1 MVARLVLIFSP
12 LVIGPVL
19 FDIPEYSIAWS
30 LAASVFIATVAQTN
44 WFRESA
50 YDKSFTHSL
59 LRPGSMFHILF
70 VSYHIIGGTIYAVN
84 GSGHSLFGTV
94 VSDLTYDPTFMSKC
108 QRLML
113 LSHASVTAGMK
124 LVGFGYNQP
133 QFRLRSIPPYHLTVV
148 SFVSL
153 GISRTAVSFSGLGHF
168 ADTVAAISA
177 TAILVEIYMCL
188 RYRRYGNLAVALV
201 PLGMNL
207 INQAV
212 SGWKG
217 LVLLTVLTLAAL
229 LYNLMPKRVLV
240 VGTIFLFF
248 WALYFYPFG
257 LALRPLLWYKAVPQN
272 IAVEM
277 SINKTLSL
285 SFEERLNVIWA
296 SFSARANDLVQFRKY
311 IEFVPA
317 RHPYYGFDIVRNALI
332 ALIPRT
338 FSPEK
343 PDMEVVSMQRVY
355 EAGVVSKQATVSAKS
370 SFYQDAYLSGDW
382 PVVILASLLFGFLI
396 MVISHTCERLF
407 GGYEIGT
414 CLIFTG
420 LFADAVN
427 SPPNFLFFVGTILS
441 SLLVMIVMFF
451 LGKATG
457 WILPTDNSMA
467 PAVSHAEDLR
477 MVTLAGEHAGR
488 S

>member
-30 LAASVFIATVAQTN
+30 LAASVFIASVAQTN

-59 LRPGSMFHILF
+59 LRPGAMFHVLF
-70 VSYHIIGGTIYAVN
+70 VSYHIIGGTIYALN

-94 VSDLTYDPTFMSKC
+94 VSDLTYNPTFMSKC

-148 SFVSL
+148 SFVIL
-153 GISRTAVSFSGLGHF
+153 AISRTAVSFSGLRHF

-217 LVLLTVLTLAAL
+217 LVLLTVLTLGAL

-257 LALRPLLWYKAVPQN
+257 LALRPLLWYKGVPQN

-332 ALIPRT
+332 ALIPRS

-355 EAGVVSKQATVSAKS
+355 EAGVVSKRTTVSSKS
-370 SFYQDAYLSGDW
+370 SFYQDAYLSGGEW
-382 PVVILASLLFGFLI
+382 AIIVACVSLGMLMMAINRL
-396 MVISHTCERLF
+396 CERLF
-407 GGYEIGT
+407 GGYHIGT
-414 CLIFTG
+414 CLVYTS
-420 LFADAVN
+420 LFATAFHLPQ
-427 SPPNFLFFVGTILS
+427 SFEYFLGSAGLSFLLVFAIFFVGRS
-441 SLLVMIVMFF
+441 
-451 LGKATG
+451 TG
-457 WILPTDNSMA
+457 WIVRFSELEVRTDD
-467 PAVSHAEDLR
+467 V
-477 MVTLAGEHAGR
+477 R
-488 S
+488 SCARIPHRISALIG